1 MTFCVDTSAVIPL
14 LLPLPSSEAVRP
26 FWAGALEDA
35 GPLLAPPL
43 LFAETTSV
51 LRRYVHLGGVLHE
64 EAEAALGSFLRL
76 PISVVHTPEVYLRA
90 LDLARRLGH
99 AKAYDVQ
106 YLAVAQIQDC
116 LVVTV
121 DRGLHESART
131 LGIASR
137 LIA

>member
-1 MTFCVDTSAVIPL
+1 MTFCIDTSAVIPL
-14 LLPLPSSEAVRP
+14 LLPLPASEAVRP
-26 FWAGALEDA
+26 FWADALEDA

-76 PISVVHTPEVYLRA
+76 PISVVHTPEVYLCA

-116 LVVTV
+116 PVVTV

>member
-1 MTFCVDTSAVIPL
+1 VTFCVDSSAVIPL

-26 FWAGALEDA
+26 FWTDALEEAD
-35 GPLLAPPL
+35 PLLAPPL

-116 LVVTV
+116 PVVTV

>member
-26 FWAGALEDA
+26 FWADALQDA
-35 GPLLAPPL
+35 DPLLAPPL

-64 EAEAALGSFLRL
+64 EAEAPLGSSLRL
-76 PISVVHTPEVYLRA
+76 PISAVHGPEVYRRA

-116 LVVTV
+116 PAVTV
-121 DRGLHESART
+121 DRGLHESAHT

>member
-1 MTFCVDTSAVIPL
+1 VTFCVDTSAVIPL

-26 FWAGALEDA
+26 FWADALEDA

-64 EAEAALGSFLRL
+64 EAEAALGSFLHL

-99 AKAYDVQ
+99 TKAYDVQ

-116 LVVTV
+116 PVVTV

>member
-1 MTFCVDTSAVIPL
+1 
-14 LLPLPSSEAVRP
+14 
-26 FWAGALEDA
+26 
-35 GPLLAPPL
+35 
-43 LFAETTSV
+43 V
-51 LRRYVHLGGVLHE
+51 LRRYVHLGGVLRGGGR
-64 EAEAALGSFLRL
+64 ALGSFLRL
-76 PISVVHTPEVYLRA
+76 PISAVHGPEVYLRA

-116 LVVTV
+116 AVVTV